1 VSCRDGELIRRLCYC
16 YCCDD
21 CRDLFLRRNSC
32 QRRKIVRR
40 RRRRRRNVFFMYML
54 LQADYAKALQFEAGL
69 EEDIRELQ
77 IILRTLGNTIG
88 TPTFV
93 VEFRRP
99 FASMHFLTDRMAM
112 PDSKFKGEYR
122 IERENFIYLN
132 DALQLPQEIRTAN
145 RLCFDS
151 RDALMT
157 FLRRLGESSRQ
168 STVGDLTGRDRS
180 SVSRIV
186 KFVASMI
193 VAKWWAALLLDPHR
207 LTRARLAQYARA
219 IEADG
224 CPNDKPASLT
234 AVAIAYS
241 GTATLRSRQP
251 ATARNTNKSS
261 VSSRG
266 CARWDPRLNLAP
278 TPDCYSV

>member
-1 VSCRDGELIRRLCYC
+1 MVNLLEGCFFIATAVTTAEIFSLEEMHA
-16 YCCDD
+16 
-21 CRDLFLRRNSC
+21 

-54 LQADYAKALQFEAGL
+54 LQADYARALQFEAGL
-69 EEDIRELQ
+69 EEDIRALQ

-88 TPTFV
+88 TPTFGA
-93 VEFRRP
+93 EFRRSY
-99 FASMHFLTDRMAM
+99 ASMHFLTDRMAI

-219 IEADG
+219 I
-224 CPNDKPASLT
+224 
-234 AVAIAYS
+234 
-241 GTATLRSRQP
+241 
-251 ATARNTNKSS
+251 
-261 VSSRG
+261 
-266 CARWDPRLNLAP
+266 
-278 TPDCYSV
+278 